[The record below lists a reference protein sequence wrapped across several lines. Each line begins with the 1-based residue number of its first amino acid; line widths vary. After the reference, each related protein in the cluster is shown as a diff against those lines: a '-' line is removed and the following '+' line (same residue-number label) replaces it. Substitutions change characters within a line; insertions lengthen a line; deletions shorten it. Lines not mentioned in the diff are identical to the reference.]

1 MHQLLM
7 WSIFSVMVSGMLFI
21 DIFATSHRHHSMSTR
36 KALLWS
42 IVWISTALLFCLGI
56 WYFQGRLRALEF
68 LTGYIIEKSL
78 SVDNLFVFIMIFAS
92 FKLGPERQPLV
103 LKWGILGA
111 VVMRVVLILFGVAL
125 MQAFHWVIYVFGA
138 ILLFTAYRMAFDEAQ
153 DIEIEKHL
161 MVRLSR
167 KLFPVSC
174 ADNKEKFFVREA
186 GKLCATSLF
195 VALLVVEASDL
206 VFAVDSIPA
215 VLGITRDPFIA
226 ITSNIF
232 AILGLRALY
241 FLLANIVN
249 KFRFLNYGVAL
260 ILAFVGVKMI
270 LADIFHI
277 PIGLSLGVIILILAG
292 SIVAS
297 LLLKPKE

>member
-1 MHQLLM
+1 M
-7 WSIFSVMVSGMLFI
+7 WSVFSVLVTGMLFI
-21 DIFATSHRHHSMSTR
+21 DLFATSHRHHSMSTQ
-36 KALLWS
+36 KALMWS
-42 IVWISTALLFCLGI
+42 LIWISTALVFCLGI

-92 FKLGPERQPLV
+92 FKLGPDRQPLV

-111 VVMRVVLILFGVAL
+111 VIMRVVLILFGVAL

-138 ILLFTAYRMAFDEAQ
+138 ILLFTAYRMAFDEEK

-174 ADNKEKFFVREA
+174 AENGEKFFIREA
-186 GKLCATSLF
+186 GKICATSLF
-195 VALLVVEASDL
+195 VSLLVVEASDL

-215 VLGITRDPFIA
+215 VLGVTRDPFIA

-241 FLLANIVN
+241 FLLANIVK
-249 KFRFLNYGVAL
+249 KFRFLNYGVAM

-270 LADIFHI
+270 LADVFHI
-277 PIGLSLGVIILILAG
+277 PIGLSLGIITLILAG
-292 SIVAS
+292 SIGAS
-297 LLLKPKE
+297 LLARPKE